1 MTLHNNE
8 YLYKQEKIYHTQEMN
23 EEQITEYGNRYVANL
38 MWHVYSA
45 SNEEF
50 KTIYTV
56 YLFHCRNDG
65 ATDLQEMHAWIQ
77 I

>member
-38 MWHVYSA
+38 M
-45 SNEEF
+45 
-50 KTIYTV
+50 
-56 YLFHCRNDG
+56 
-65 ATDLQEMHAWIQ
+65 
-77 I
+77 